1 MKKRILSVVLA
12 LCIAMSAA
20 FAVGVYADDANGVL
34 RFNENGEFTIMHL
47 TDTQDGY
54 PTSEK
59 MLKYIDYMLKTYK
72 PDIVILGGDNCVGKK
87 IEGEENQ
94 DPAVNIERS
103 IEQLV
108 SVFVENKT
116 YFTFVFGNH
125 DHQYVDG
132 IDIDP
137 VGQGK
142 VKEHLLGLYQKYGK
156 GYCLAYDAD
165 PSLHGVGTH
174 NLPILASDSD
184 KIKFNLWMFDSGSYA
199 ADENGKK
206 VGYDCVRE
214 DQIAWYQ
221 EKSAALDKLAGE
233 QVKSLAFQHIVV
245 GDVYDNLFYESIF
258 DLGELGRN
266 FNGKHYSFLPKTENF
281 TGQLFEY
288 PCPGYYNCGQFD
300 AMVKQGNV
308 LGIFSGHDHVNS
320 YETERD
326 GVWIINTPGAT
337 YHSYGND
344 LVRGSRLITI
354 NEKDTSTFSNRIVTV
369 NDAAIADETFAADVG
384 ISPTFAKI
392 QMFFGEVAKV
402 LGRAASPLFKVLG
415 YLSKFA

>member
-1 MKKRILSVVLA
+1 MII
-12 LCIAMSAA
+12 C
-20 FAVGVYADDANGVL
+20 L
-34 RFNENGEFTIMHL
+34 R
-47 TDTQDGY
+47 
-54 PTSEK
+54 PT
-59 MLKYIDYMLKTYK
+59 K
-72 PDIVILGGDNCVGKK
+72 PDIVILGGDNCVGKE

-156 GYCLAYDAD
+156 GYCLAYDEV

-174 NLPILASDSD
+174 NLPILASDSN

-354 NEKDTSTFSNRIVTV
+354 NEKNTSTFTSRIVTV

-384 ISPTFAKI
+384 INPTFAKI
-392 QMFFGEVAKV
+392 QMFFGEVAKT
-402 LGRAASPLFKVLG
+402 LGRAASPDLQGSRLSQQICIKIIRCCRFLRQHFLFFPMIFLTIC
-415 YLSKFA
+415 

>member
-1 MKKRILSVVLA
+1 
-12 LCIAMSAA
+12 
-20 FAVGVYADDANGVL
+20 
-34 RFNENGEFTIMHL
+34 
-47 TDTQDGY
+47 
-54 PTSEK
+54 
-59 MLKYIDYMLKTYK
+59 
-72 PDIVILGGDNCVGKK
+72 
-87 IEGEENQ
+87 
-94 DPAVNIERS
+94 
-103 IEQLV
+103 
-108 SVFVENKT
+108 
-116 YFTFVFGNH
+116 
-125 DHQYVDG
+125 
-132 IDIDP
+132 
-137 VGQGK
+137 
-142 VKEHLLGLYQKYGK
+142 
-156 GYCLAYDAD
+156 
-165 PSLHGVGTH
+165 
-174 NLPILASDSD
+174 
-184 KIKFNLWMFDSGSYA
+184 MFDSGSYA

-258 DLGELGRN
+258 DLGELGRS

-354 NEKDTSTFSNRIVTV
+354 NEKDTSTFSSRIVTV